1 MEQFRALMATLLEL
15 DAAALSPET
24 RLNSLREWDSMSRVL
39 FVAMVDAEYHR
50 QVRGQDVAAAK
61 TVQDLYQL
69 VA

>member
-1 MEQFRALMATLLEL
+1 MDRFRNLLANLLDL
-15 DAAALSPET
+15 DAAALSPDT
-24 RLNSLREWDSMSRVL
+24 PLNSLREWDSMSRVL